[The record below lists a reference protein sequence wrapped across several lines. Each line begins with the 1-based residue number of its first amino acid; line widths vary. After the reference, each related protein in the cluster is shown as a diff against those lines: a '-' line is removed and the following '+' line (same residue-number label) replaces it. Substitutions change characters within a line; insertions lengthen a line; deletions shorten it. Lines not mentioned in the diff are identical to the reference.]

1 MFELKKTFPFLS
13 SADHLDRVS
22 TTPENF
28 NLSPPLTSP
37 PRTHSLVY
45 TMKTVDHPMRKL
57 KVFCL
62 PVYLN
67 IGWSSFTLTTISFF
81 PSKIPYDRSV
91 ILDERSIL
99 ITSLVYYFSV
109 DHNLPSVDNHLP
121 YSLCQFFFHYTLCMV
136 DHTWPIHAFFQY
148 SCYLFSI
155 RYGQWT
161 VDRNLPCPQ
170 RWTFFTKKLKHI
182 QFVAQAY
189 VRQAFQDFRF
199 LLTSIYLRFPFEI
212 GEKVPIFVEKL
223 KKMKPPKMTFRSQI
237 EPSIKSYEC
246 FMFFQNFR
254 LEITLD
260 WWILE
265 RQVRR

>member
-1 MFELKKTFPFLS
+1 MIGRSYLTNGRSWLPL
-13 SADHLDRVS
+13 LC
-22 TTPENF
+22 TT
-28 NLSPPLTSP
+28 S
-37 PRTHSLVY
+37 
-45 TMKTVDHPMRKL
+45 
-57 KVFCL
+57 
-62 PVYLN
+62 
-67 IGWSSFTLTTISFF
+67 
-81 PSKIPYDRSV
+81 
-91 ILDERSIL
+91 RSIIIYHQSIIIYL
-99 ITSLVYYFSV
+99 TRYVNFSFI
-109 DHNLPSVDNHLP
+109 N
-121 YSLCQFFFHYTLCMV
+121 TLCMV

-189 VRQAFQDFRF
+189 VRQASQDFRF

-212 GEKVPIFVEKL
+212 GKKVPIFVEKL
-223 KKMKPPKMTFRSQI
+223 KKMKPPNMTFRSQI

-246 FMFFQNFR
+246 FMILQNFR
-254 LEITLD
+254 LEMTVD

-265 RQVRR
+265 RP

>member
-1 MFELKKTFPFLS
+1 MNGWSYLTNGRSWLPL
-13 SADHLDRVS
+13 LC
-22 TTPENF
+22 TTSRSIIIYHQSIIIYLTRYV
-28 NLSPPLTSP
+28 NLSFI
-37 PRTHSLVY
+37 H
-45 TMKTVDHPMRKL
+45 
-57 KVFCL
+57 
-62 PVYLN
+62 
-67 IGWSSFTLTTISFF
+67 
-81 PSKIPYDRSV
+81 
-91 ILDERSIL
+91 
-99 ITSLVYYFSV
+99 
-109 DHNLPSVDNHLP
+109 
-121 YSLCQFFFHYTLCMV
+121 TLCMV

-182 QFVAQAY
+182 QYVAQAY
-189 VRQAFQDFRF
+189 VRQASQDFRF

-265 RQVRR
+265 RQVRRLCHKAPKKHHTLPADVLPNASEALVGRYLKNIFSTLSDKELFKLEE